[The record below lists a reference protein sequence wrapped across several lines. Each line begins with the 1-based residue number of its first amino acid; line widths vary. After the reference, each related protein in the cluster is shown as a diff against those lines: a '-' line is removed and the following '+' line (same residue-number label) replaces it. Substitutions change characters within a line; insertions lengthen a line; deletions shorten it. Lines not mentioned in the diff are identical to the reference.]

1 MFTFSSSSVFTLLA
15 RHIND
20 ESDIVKCD
28 AGNIKRILMT
38 NEVYNHYL
46 KYGNESNS
54 NLLILICIIG

>member
-28 AGNIKRILMT
+28 AGNIKLIVIDERSLQPL
-38 NEVYNHYL
+38 L
-46 KYGNESNS
+46 K
-54 NLLILICIIG
+54 IWK